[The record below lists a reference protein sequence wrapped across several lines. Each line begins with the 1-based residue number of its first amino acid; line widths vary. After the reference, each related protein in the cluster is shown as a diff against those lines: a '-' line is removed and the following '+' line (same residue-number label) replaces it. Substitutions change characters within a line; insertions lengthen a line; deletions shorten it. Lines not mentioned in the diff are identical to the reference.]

1 MRNMQKMW
9 EDYAKEVQVLRE
21 RIAELREVLQRDKTM
36 APLERQE
43 LEARKRLLSEEVRD
57 MERSMADIAVYA
69 ENEKAGES
77 ACASQKPP
85 GNRCCFPWIFIWT
98 GRKNNVPPV
107 WLPETFWNMT
117 FLQDRNKSFCCTME
131 RERKWRILHSCW
143 G

>member
-36 APLERQE
+36 VPLERQE

-77 ACASQKPP
+77 ACA
-85 GNRCCFPWIFIWT
+85 
-98 GRKNNVPPV
+98 
-107 WLPETFWNMT
+107 
-117 FLQDRNKSFCCTME
+117 
-131 RERKWRILHSCW
+131 
-143 G
+143 

>member
-9 EDYAKEVQVLRE
+9 EDYAQEVQVLRE

-77 ACASQKPP
+77 ACA
-85 GNRCCFPWIFIWT
+85 
-98 GRKNNVPPV
+98 
-107 WLPETFWNMT
+107 
-117 FLQDRNKSFCCTME
+117 
-131 RERKWRILHSCW
+131 
-143 G
+143 

>member
-57 MERSMADIAVYA
+57 MPKMKRQANRHVHDKSRLGTDAVFRGFSSGP
-69 ENEKAGES
+69 AGKTTCRLS
-77 ACASQKPP
+77 GCQK
-85 GNRCCFPWIFIWT
+85 
-98 GRKNNVPPV
+98 
-107 WLPETFWNMT
+107 
-117 FLQDRNKSFCCTME
+117 
-131 RERKWRILHSCW
+131 HS
-143 G
+143 GT

>member
-43 LEARKRLLSEEVRD
+43 LRD

-77 ACASQKPP
+77 ACA
-85 GNRCCFPWIFIWT
+85 
-98 GRKNNVPPV
+98 
-107 WLPETFWNMT
+107 
-117 FLQDRNKSFCCTME
+117 
-131 RERKWRILHSCW
+131 
-143 G
+143 

>member
-21 RIAELREVLQRDKTM
+21 RIAELREVLQRDNKTM

-77 ACASQKPP
+77 ACA
-85 GNRCCFPWIFIWT
+85 
-98 GRKNNVPPV
+98 
-107 WLPETFWNMT
+107 
-117 FLQDRNKSFCCTME
+117 
-131 RERKWRILHSCW
+131 
-143 G
+143 

>member
-1 MRNMQKMW
+1 MRSMQKMW

-36 APLERQE
+36 APQE

-77 ACASQKPP
+77 ACA
-85 GNRCCFPWIFIWT
+85 
-98 GRKNNVPPV
+98 
-107 WLPETFWNMT
+107 
-117 FLQDRNKSFCCTME
+117 
-131 RERKWRILHSCW
+131 
-143 G
+143 

>member
-1 MRNMQKMW
+1 MRSMQKMW

-57 MERSMADIAVYA
+57 MERSMDIAVYA

-77 ACASQKPP
+77 ACA
-85 GNRCCFPWIFIWT
+85 
-98 GRKNNVPPV
+98 
-107 WLPETFWNMT
+107 
-117 FLQDRNKSFCCTME
+117 
-131 RERKWRILHSCW
+131 
-143 G
+143 

>member
-1 MRNMQKMW
+1 MRSMQKMW

-21 RIAELREVLQRDKTM
+21 RIAELREVLQRDNKTM

-77 ACASQKPP
+77 ACA
-85 GNRCCFPWIFIWT
+85 
-98 GRKNNVPPV
+98 
-107 WLPETFWNMT
+107 
-117 FLQDRNKSFCCTME
+117 
-131 RERKWRILHSCW
+131 
-143 G
+143 

>member
-1 MRNMQKMW
+1 MRSMQKMW

-36 APLERQE
+36 APLEWQE

-77 ACASQKPP
+77 ACA
-85 GNRCCFPWIFIWT
+85 
-98 GRKNNVPPV
+98 
-107 WLPETFWNMT
+107 
-117 FLQDRNKSFCCTME
+117 
-131 RERKWRILHSCW
+131 
-143 G
+143 

>member
-21 RIAELREVLQRDKTM
+21 RIAELRGVLQRDNKTM

-77 ACASQKPP
+77 ACA
-85 GNRCCFPWIFIWT
+85 
-98 GRKNNVPPV
+98 
-107 WLPETFWNMT
+107 
-117 FLQDRNKSFCCTME
+117 
-131 RERKWRILHSCW
+131 
-143 G
+143 

>member
-36 APLERQE
+36 APL
-43 LEARKRLLSEEVRD
+43 D

-77 ACASQKPP
+77 ACA
-85 GNRCCFPWIFIWT
+85 
-98 GRKNNVPPV
+98 
-107 WLPETFWNMT
+107 
-117 FLQDRNKSFCCTME
+117 
-131 RERKWRILHSCW
+131 
-143 G
+143 

>member
-36 APLERQE
+36 APLE
-43 LEARKRLLSEEVRD
+43 LEARKRVLSEEVRD

-77 ACASQKPP
+77 ACA
-85 GNRCCFPWIFIWT
+85 
-98 GRKNNVPPV
+98 
-107 WLPETFWNMT
+107 
-117 FLQDRNKSFCCTME
+117 
-131 RERKWRILHSCW
+131 
-143 G
+143 

>member
-43 LEARKRLLSEEVRD
+43 LEARKLLLSEEVRD
-57 MERSMADIAVYA
+57 MERSMGDIAVYA

-77 ACASQKPP
+77 ACA
-85 GNRCCFPWIFIWT
+85 
-98 GRKNNVPPV
+98 
-107 WLPETFWNMT
+107 
-117 FLQDRNKSFCCTME
+117 
-131 RERKWRILHSCW
+131 
-143 G
+143 